1 MAVVTSNNIAEW
13 KANEMARRN
22 GQPAPK
28 KANPYADLSR
38 DELKAHKAQIKEVL
52 KETKVTK
59 APKE

>member
-1 MAVVTSNNIAEW
+1 MAVVTSSNIAEW

-28 KANPYADLSR
+28 KANPYDDLSR

-52 KETKVTK
+52 KETKV
-59 APKE
+59 PKEPKE

>member
-1 MAVVTSNNIAEW
+1 MAVVTCSNIAEW

-52 KETKVTK
+52 KETKAPK

>member
-13 KANEMARRN
+13 KAAEMARRN

-38 DELKAHKAQIKEVL
+38 NELKAHKAQIKEVL
-52 KETKVTK
+52 KETK
-59 APKE
+59 APKEPKE

>member
-13 KANEMARRN
+13 KAAEMARRN

-52 KETKVTK
+52 KETK
-59 APKE
+59 APKELKE

>member
-13 KANEMARRN
+13 KAAEMARRN

-52 KETKVTK
+52 KETK
-59 APKE
+59 APKEPKE

>member
-1 MAVVTSNNIAEW
+1 MAVVTSNNKAEW
-13 KANEMARRN
+13 KENEMVRRN

>member
-22 GQPAPK
+22 GQSAPK
-28 KANPYADLSR
+28 KANPYSDLSR

-52 KETKVTK
+52 KETKVAK